1 MSSANEDDDDIY
13 NVDLYTDAELM
24 EFLDMTPHSTDRE
37 LEAKIIQMMHQF
49 PDHRAFFEDIYR
61 RLFDLKE
68 DDEDDGTQVSST
80 HEGMTGM
87 TTTETT
93 DTKKPGEAKNV
104 QDKLKELIKYFEEN
118 IVQNAEKLTQAQI
131 TEDLKI
137 AGLTPEDRA
146 RQSTVFTK
154 ALDYIKDPKNLNPT
168 FNNTIQR
175 VIILDSRCRDRNTN
189 PKSTD
194 FTLTLSEPLKN
205 VLALNFYYINVPYTW
220 YTVSSQYGANFFL
233 LNGMAPG
240 IQDVESGGNNNKY
253 SLKFEINPGNYTTSQ
268 ALVDAINASI
278 QAVAKKRTD
287 IFFGTSSIVLTSP
300 TAGSGKA
307 TFTWDIQNRF
317 GDSSY
322 ELHFPNW
329 TSPVDWSPSPL
340 NGGEK
345 NSSTV
350 ASLSIPGFLGFLQPT
365 YSLASIYSNILY
377 TYGENMYPSPQT
389 LFDIDAKNNKFYI
402 YNHDSS
408 RKLDIAD
415 PTTYY
420 DKFEVS
426 LNIENGSY
434 NREDLVKNV
443 TLAMQNHPQ
452 LNRQYS
458 GLFYEKTSFTYPDDD
473 SVQRFRLCVQLN
485 RFTTKN
491 HRNQVQTVVFPKES
505 YADITS
511 TGQRFPVWTGPD
523 SALYFDDSPTI
534 TMNSTRAE
542 IGSKEL
548 ERSTN
553 SNTSG
558 NNNKTDIMDGYS
570 TEAYYYYIV
579 EDSPKMHFMCT
590 RMPDGIADAFNVA
603 HSFTVSV
610 PNTGTD
616 PGFYTLST
624 YLYAV
629 NEAIRTQLPEKF
641 TLKTTAPF
649 YYDYYGTGMN
659 YDSNPSTNP
668 TFDSCIYADIGLNRN
683 FTTSEYT
690 VNATNSIL
698 HTTFHLPPIMNLSQ
712 QTRYTSRF
720 TIPFNNQYRI
730 DNTNRQIT
738 IGRLNPAPGEPE
750 VRVFL
755 PYAPATSSNRQQ
767 NPRDGQWYVYNG
779 LDDLRAAIMGKSGF
793 QQYKNDTAMYQVAS
807 DSTGTYGSARNM
819 TDVVEPLYGLTLAG
833 TDISFA
839 KVNDTTAEC
848 TLTWNVFNRLTEQD
862 YTVVLDGQSWTDN
875 LGFKVDTPSA
885 GLSPSFVF
893 SEWTS
898 VGAPVATIYA
908 SQDVATTGI
917 SIHDATIDEEQ
928 VQNNELVVRP
938 RAGADSLSQLADQL
952 MFSILPGYYS
962 RFGLVRALNFA
973 FQSNPITAGTQF
985 MWYNGGQPSSS
996 SSSSSSSLNLNV
1008 ELENVR
1014 IDWNI
1019 NKVYTAEDYSQTFWD
1034 LEKFSSVQN
1043 SYSTTENLVI
1053 RWDQTVGW
1061 LLGFRSLTSYDLLN
1075 SSATSDNFSIGYAN
1089 TNAYTFDPKTDIV
1102 TLAGDIP
1109 VNINLY
1115 NQLHVILDD
1124 YTSNHMNDGIITV
1137 AAPSV
1142 NTTMQSYASRAG
1154 QRCTVVING
1163 ERVSVP
1169 GFINTDPANTD
1180 AQGRVPR
1187 LLTQA
1192 QLYSAL
1198 AQNQARLDIQNAIA
1212 KTYSPPPN
1220 VKDMFALIPLKLTG
1234 LTVGQSYTE
1243 FGGTLQQ
1250 NNRKYYGPVNIGRIG
1265 LKLLSD
1271 RGTLVDLNNN
1281 DWSIGIICDIS
1292 IQA

>member
-1 MSSANEDDDDIY
+1 MSEEEDDENIY
-13 NVDLYTDAELM
+13 NADLYTDAELM
-24 EFLDMTPHSTDRE
+24 EFLDMTPQSTDRE

-61 RLFDLKE
+61 RLFDLK
-68 DDEDDGTQVSST
+68 DEDEDEGTTLVSQ
-80 HEGMTGM
+80 EGMTGM
-87 TTTETT
+87 TTPTT
-93 DTKKPGEAKNV
+93 TTGNKKPGEATNV
-104 QDKLKELIKYFEEN
+104 QDKLKELIESFEKN
-118 IVQNAEKLTQAQI
+118 IVQKAEKLTQAQI
-131 TEDLKI
+131 NENLKI

-194 FTLTLSEPLKN
+194 FTLTLSESLKN
-205 VLALNFYYINVPYTW
+205 VLALNFYYVNVPYTW

-240 IQDVESGGNNNKY
+240 IQDAKSDGNNSKY

-278 QAVAKKRTD
+278 QAVAQKRTD
-287 IFFGTSSIVLTSP
+287 ISFGTSSVVLTSP

-329 TSPVDWSPSPL
+329 TSPVDWTPSPL

-365 YSLASIYSNILY
+365 YSLASVYSNILY
-377 TYGENMYPSPQT
+377 TYGDIMMYPSPLT
-389 LFDIDAKNNKFYI
+389 LFDVDDANNKFYI
-402 YNHDSS
+402 YNHDVS
-408 RKLDIAD
+408 RRLDIAD

-420 DKFEVS
+420 DKIEVS
-426 LNIENGSY
+426 LNMESGSY
-434 NREDLVKNV
+434 NRQDLVKNV
-443 TLAMQNHPQ
+443 TSAMQRHPQ
-452 LNRQYS
+452 LNNQYS
-458 GLFYEKTSFTYPDDD
+458 GLFYEKTSFTNPDDD
-473 SVQRFRLCVQLN
+473 FVQRFRLCVQLN

-505 YADITS
+505 NDDTS
-511 TGQRFPVWTGPD
+511 TTIIERYPVWTGPD
-523 SALYFDDSPTI
+523 SALYFDDSPM

-542 IGSKEL
+542 IGSEEL
-548 ERSTN
+548 ARSTTS
-553 SNTSG
+553 SNE
-558 NNNKTDIMDGYS
+558 TDNMDDGYS
-570 TEAYYYYIV
+570 TKAYHYYIV

-590 RMPDGIADAFNVA
+590 RMPSGIADAFNQA

-629 NEAIRTQLPEKF
+629 NEAIRTQLPPKF
-641 TLKTTAPF
+641 TLKTTTPF
-649 YYDYYGTGMN
+649 YYDYYGTGKN

-668 TFDSCIYADIGLNRN
+668 TFDSYIYADIGLNRN

-698 HTTFHLPPIMNLSQ
+698 HKTFNLPPIMNLSQ

-720 TIPFNNQYRI
+720 AIPFNNQYRI

-738 IGRLNPAPGEPE
+738 IGRLNPADGEPK
-750 VRVFL
+750 VTVFL
-755 PYAPATSSNRQQ
+755 PYAPPTSSTRRE
-767 NPRDGQWYVYNG
+767 NPHDGQWYVYNG
-779 LDDLRAAIMGKSGF
+779 LDDLRAAFTGKSGF
-793 QQYKNDTAMYQVAS
+793 QQYKNDSAVYQVAP
-807 DSTGTYGSARNM
+807 DSTGTYGSPRNM
-819 TDVVEPLYGLTLAG
+819 TDIIEPLYGLTLAG
-833 TDISFA
+833 TDISFV

-848 TLTWNVFNRLTEQD
+848 TLTWNIFNRLTEQD

-875 LGFKVDTPSA
+875 LGFEQEVDDPSA
-885 GLSPSFVF
+885 LSRPSFVLA
-893 SEWTS
+893 EWTA

-908 SQDVATTGI
+908 LHDVATTGI

-928 VQNNELVVRP
+928 VQNNEIVVQP

-952 MFSILPGYYS
+952 TFSILPGYYS
-962 RFGLVRALNFA
+962 RFGLVRALNA
-973 FQSNPITAGTQF
+973 ALQSNPITAGTKF
-985 MWYNGGQPSSS
+985 MWYNGGLHSSSS
-996 SSSSSSSLNLNV
+996 SSSSSSSLNLNE

-1014 IDWNI
+1014 INWNI
-1019 NKVYTAEDYSQTFWD
+1019 NKVYTAEDYSQMFWD

-1075 SSATSDNFSIGYAN
+1075 SSATSDNFSIAYAN

-1137 AAPSV
+1137 APPSV
-1142 NTTMQSYASRAG
+1142 NTTLQSYASRAG
-1154 QRCTVVING
+1154 KRCTVVING

-1192 QLYSAL
+1192 QLYSSL
-1198 AQNQARLDIQNAIA
+1198 AQNQARLDLQNAVA